1 MSKTLYGFSAANAGE
16 LPAWFNSK
24 RAALQFALQCGW
36 DNVQLETAD
45 ADDVDPS
52 DILDKRSPT
61 KRRSPTKAE
70 ELDALQQFIDSFH
83 DDSYLKGWL
92 SQVYA
97 EVERNIRS
105 DIYPTVS
112 LAETDA
118 ECRKRLADCDA
129 VIEQR
134 KINAQ
139 RIIDADR
146 AAAQRQHAAIIAE
159 AEKVALKLRDEAAR
173 KRAEV
178 RNTLHGLRSLLDS
191 LEE

>member
-1 MSKTLYGFSAANAGE
+1 MSKKLYGYSIANAGE
-16 LPAWFNSK
+16 EPAWFTSK
-24 RAALQFALQCGW
+24 KAALEFALQCGW

-52 DILDKRSPT
+52 DILDRP
-61 KRRSPTKAE
+61 SPTKAE
-70 ELDALQQFIDSFH
+70 ELDALQEFIDSCH

-97 EVERNIRS
+97 EVERSIRS

-112 LAETDA
+112 LAETEA

-134 KINAQ
+134 KVNAQ

-146 AAAQRQHAAIIAE
+146 VVAQRQHAAIIAE
-159 AEKVALKLRDEAAR
+159 AERVAAKLRDEAAR